1 MTTHIRVRDAYPT
14 DVETLAAA
22 NAAMALETEHKTL
35 DPQTVRLG
43 VAAALNDPT
52 HGRYFV
58 AESGSGAVVGQLMV
72 TFEWSDWRNGQFW
85 WIQSVYVDP
94 PARRNGV
101 FKALYGHVERLARSS
116 PGVCGLRLY
125 VEHDNTAAQR
135 TYRRCGMVE
144 AGYRVMEVD
153 YTSPGAARPEGE

>member
-1 MTTHIRVRDAYPT
+1 MQYRIRDAYPT

-22 NAAMALETEHKTL
+22 NAAMALETEQKAL
-35 DPQTVRLG
+35 DAQTVRLG
-43 VAAALNDPT
+43 VAAALNDPA

-58 AESGSGAVVGQLMV
+58 AESESGAIVGQLMV

-94 PARRNGV
+94 PQRRRGV
-101 FKALYGHVERLARSS
+101 FKALYEHVERLARST

-125 VEHDNTAAQR
+125 VETENETAQR
-135 TYRRCGMVE
+135 TYQRCGMVD

-153 YTSPGAARPEGE
+153 YTSSGATPPEGD